1 LNGDRDSCDSFL
13 LWRETP
19 VEQTGEYRIAAPRE
33 AVWRALNDPEILR
46 GCIAGCL
53 SMDQVGETSFEAKVK
68 AKIGP
73 VSATFDTRL
82 EIEDPIEPESYRLCG
97 NVKGGAAG
105 FAKGEA
111 RVQLSEEDGAT
122 LLRYTVVGHVGG
134 KLAQVGS
141 RLIDAVTRKIA
152 DDFFSAFGE
161 QVAPGSVRGVSA
173 RSTPGVTSGG
183 RYESSGRWT
192 IWVIMF
198 AVLLLALLFA
208 M

>member
-1 LNGDRDSCDSFL
+1 M
-13 LWRETP
+13 
-19 VEQTGEYRIAAPRE
+19 EQTGEYRIAAPRE
-33 AVWRALNDPEILR
+33 QVWRALNDPEILR
-46 GCIAGCL
+46 SCIAGCL
-53 SMDQVGETSFEAKVK
+53 SMDQVGETSFDARVK

-82 EIEDPIEPESYRLCG
+82 ELEDLIEPESYRLCG
-97 NVKGGAAG
+97 NVKGGVAG

-111 RVQLSEEDGAT
+111 RVQLSEEDGGT
-122 LLRYTVVGHVGG
+122 LLRYTVVGNVGG

-141 RLIDAVTRKIA
+141 RLIDAATRKIA

-161 QVAPGSVRGVSA
+161 LVAPGGVEPVAESASGSGTEAVRFE
-173 RSTPGVTSGG
+173 P
-183 RYESSGRWT
+183 SGRWT